1 MFIFVT
7 PALTAT
13 VEISNTK
20 IKRYYMANTT
30 SQKNSKSKESLH
42 LLFLECFFLAYVIA
56 TKESTV
62 CLVVLVKF
70 LF

>member
-1 MFIFVT
+1 MFIFAT
-7 PALTAT
+7 PELTAT
-13 VEISNTK
+13 VEISNIK
-20 IKRYYMANTT
+20 IKSYYGKHYVPEEFQVEKIITFIIFGM
-30 SQKNSKSKESLH
+30 
-42 LLFLECFFLAYVIA
+42 FFLAYVIA